1 MKAALSS
8 ITNLAPVMNYAM
20 RSTAGTILALKL
32 PARLAVAT
40 VSRRAL
46 FSTRTHPNHNHDKPM
61 NTPNPTL
68 SGLSRR
74 ALLTLASLAML
85 TTATQAQVPTM
96 ISYQGRVQ
104 MNNTNFG
111 GTGQFKFALVNN
123 NGTVT
128 FWSNN
133 GSSVAGSQPT
143 AAVSLSVAN
152 GLTMTLLGDTSLA
165 NMTAIPV
172 SVFANTDVRL
182 RVWFNGGSGF
192 QQLTPDQRIVSV
204 GYAMRAETVPDG
216 SITSSKLAAGS
227 VTSAALGDS
236 VALGATNINGRL
248 DVYRTA
254 AGTPGVSLIGGSSQ
268 ISTYGSDGLEQ
279 TRLWGT
285 SYGELLLNNSLANNA
300 TAVRLTAQGS
310 TGGQLELRNTNGLS
324 RALLEGENVGG
335 TLTLY
340 QGDGA
345 IGSVLY
351 GNNSGSGALSLKKT
365 NGSTGLNL
373 YGGPTSGSF
382 SLYNDI
388 GNVNLYGYSYGGREG
403 VLSVRNNA
411 GGETVYL
418 WGRDFNGSQD
428 GEIGLKKANGTQT
441 VAIQAGEGAGGS
453 QMLMYNAAGGLT
465 VQLDA
470 DASGVAGGYLRL
482 YNSAGAGTITLDAGA
497 GGEGRVTTQVLQIT
511 GGSDL
516 SENFEINAG
525 KDALEPGMIVSI
537 DPRNVGELV
546 LSQTACDKRVAGIIS
561 GAGGVKTGM
570 LMGQAGTKADGKHP
584 VALTG
589 RVYCWVDAGAGGAIE
604 AGDLITTSNTPGHGM
619 KVTDHARAAGA
630 IIGKAMSSLEK
641 GKGLVLVLVSLQ

>member
-1 MKAALSS
+1 
-8 ITNLAPVMNYAM
+8 
-20 RSTAGTILALKL
+20 
-32 PARLAVAT
+32 
-40 VSRRAL
+40 
-46 FSTRTHPNHNHDKPM
+46 M
-61 NTPNPTL
+61 NTPHHTL
-68 SGLSRR
+68 AGLGRR
-74 ALLTLASLAML
+74 ALLTLASLALL
-85 TTATQAQVPTM
+85 TAAARAQVPTM

-111 GTGQFKFALVNN
+111 GTGQFKFALVNGAGN
-123 NGTVT
+123 VT
-128 FWSNN
+128 FWSND
-133 GSSVAGSQPT
+133 GSSVGGAQPA

-152 GLTMTLLGDTSLA
+152 GLVMTVLGDTSLA
-165 NMTAIPV
+165 NMTALPASAFV
-172 SVFANTDVRL
+172 NNDVRL
-182 RVWFNGGSGF
+182 RVWFNGGAGF

-204 GYAMRAETVPDG
+204 GYALMAGNVPDG
-216 SITSSKLAAGS
+216 SITAAKLAPGVLNPVNFPANSVGS
-227 VTSAALGDS
+227 TQLADDLDLGSAS
-236 VALGATNINGRL
+236 TVGRL
-248 DVYRTA
+248 DIYRTA
-254 AGTPGVSLIGGSSQ
+254 ANTPAISLIGSGSQ

-279 TRLWGT
+279 TRLWGV

-310 TGGQLELRNTNGLS
+310 TGGQLELRNTNGSS
-324 RALLEGENVGG
+324 RAILEGENVGG

-345 IGSVLY
+345 VGSVLY
-351 GNNSGSGALSLKKT
+351 GNNNGSGALSLKKT
-365 NGSTGLNL
+365 NGATGLNL
-373 YGGPTSGSF
+373 YGGPTSGSMA
-382 SLYNDI
+382 LYNAA
-388 GNVNLYGYSYGGREG
+388 GNLNVYAWSYNNAEG
-403 VLSVRNNA
+403 VVSVRNNA

-418 WGRDFNGSQD
+418 WGRDSD
-428 GEIGLKKANGTQT
+428 GTSDGQIGLKKANGTET
-441 VAIQAGEGAGGS
+441 VTIQAGEGAGGS

-470 DASGVAGGYLRL
+470 DASGVAGGYLAL
-482 YNSAGAGTITLDAGA
+482 YDNAGARTITLDAGA
-497 GGEGRVTTQVLQIT
+497 GGEGRVITQVLQIT

-589 RVYCWVDAGAGGAIE
+589 RVYCWVDADAGGPVE
-604 AGDLITTSNTPGHGM
+604 AGDLITTSDTPGHGM
-619 KVTDHARAAGA
+619 KVSDHVKAAGA

>member
-1 MKAALSS
+1 
-8 ITNLAPVMNYAM
+8 
-20 RSTAGTILALKL
+20 
-32 PARLAVAT
+32 
-40 VSRRAL
+40 
-46 FSTRTHPNHNHDKPM
+46 
-61 NTPNPTL
+61 
-68 SGLSRR
+68 
-74 ALLTLASLAML
+74 
-85 TTATQAQVPTM
+85 
-96 ISYQGRVQ
+96 
-104 MNNTNFG
+104 
-111 GTGQFKFALVNN
+111 
-123 NGTVT
+123 
-128 FWSNN
+128 
-133 GSSVAGSQPT
+133 
-143 AAVSLSVAN
+143 
-152 GLTMTLLGDTSLA
+152 
-165 NMTAIPV
+165 
-172 SVFANTDVRL
+172 VFANTDVRL